1 MPLYSKILVTSAK
14 GGVGKSTT
22 ALGLSAAFA
31 RNGKKVLLCDLD
43 IASRS
48 LDMLTG
54 TEDKSIFNFGDVI
67 KNPADI
73 QRAEIVPFEEI
84 PQLSIITAP
93 VSEYLSEMSEE
104 DGCDVKTLIR
114 RGINNLIE
122 NGDFDILICDSG
134 GGCDIAV
141 AVCDLFDF
149 VAVTSEQS
157 RTSVRAAEYAAELL
171 KKAGAGV
178 IRVVICGFDLTSV
191 RREYRAGIIEIVDES
206 TLRCVGVVPFDRKL
220 QKYQDK
226 GVRPPAKNLST
237 KAYENIMR
245 RISGYD
251 VPLFDGMRKLR
262 RTRKKAF

>member
-84 PQLSIITAP
+84 RPVNFSTRAFVSSSESSGLIIKTFSYLFVSSII
-93 VSEYLSEMSEE
+93 S
-104 DGCDVKTLIR
+104 
-114 RGINNLIE
+114 
-122 NGDFDILICDSG
+122 
-134 GGCDIAV
+134 
-141 AVCDLFDF
+141 
-149 VAVTSEQS
+149 TSFW
-157 RTSVRAAEYAAELL
+157 T
-171 KKAGAGV
+171 
-178 IRVVICGFDLTSV
+178 
-191 RREYRAGIIEIVDES
+191 
-206 TLRCVGVVPFDRKL
+206 
-220 QKYQDK
+220 
-226 GVRPPAKNLST
+226 
-237 KAYENIMR
+237 
-245 RISGYD
+245 
-251 VPLFDGMRKLR
+251 
-262 RTRKKAF
+262 